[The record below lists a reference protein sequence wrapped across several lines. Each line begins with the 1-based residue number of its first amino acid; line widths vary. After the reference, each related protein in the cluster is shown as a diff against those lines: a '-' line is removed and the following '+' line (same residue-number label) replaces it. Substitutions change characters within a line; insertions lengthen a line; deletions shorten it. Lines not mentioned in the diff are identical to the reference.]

1 MSGFQRI
8 MKQLPDPDGKK
19 GHEIRSRMKLANS
32 EANHI
37 IHPSHKHAFRK
48 IAEIEFDEE
57 KEKI

>member
-1 MSGFQRI
+1 

-57 KEKI
+57 KEKS

>member
-1 MSGFQRI
+1 

-19 GHEIRSRMKLANS
+19 GHDLRNCIVLANS
-32 EANHI
+32 EVNCNEATI

-57 KEKI
+57 KDKP